1 VQRLLGSGARRPAIG
16 CWFKGGVL
24 GSPDELW
31 QEIKRHTVSPGTT
44 TIWWLYQ
51 AGIVV
56 KSPGGTVLA
65 IDPYLSDAVR
75 KSYNQPRNVPS
86 PLEAASVQL
95 DAVLASHSHPDHLDP
110 DSIDGFAG
118 YGRSRFIGPP
128 MVADKVVA
136 AGVGPGRTTALKR
149 GDRTTVGDIAVRA
162 VYARHPFEPEP
173 APDAIGFVVDVGN
186 VSIYHSGDTEY
197 DSEIVDDVS
206 DVSAAFI
213 VMNGTAGNMN
223 AHEAAMLAWRIGAKL
238 AVPFHYGLWRD
249 EGYGPGAT
257 LDPNLFV
264 STYGR
269 LAPGAATHV
278 LSPARAVTIG
288 PEGLVGAEPPR
299 HPVTQ
304 GAAGAEQDEAS

>member
-1 VQRLLGSGARRPAIG
+1 M
-16 CWFKGGVL
+16 

-31 QEIKRHTVSPGTT
+31 QEIKQHTVSAGTT

-75 KSYNQPRNVPS
+75 QSYNQPRNVPP
-86 PLEAASVQL
+86 PLEAASVQF

-118 YGRSRFIGPP
+118 YDRVPASSVRRWSQ
-128 MVADKVVA
+128 AKLSA
-136 AGVGPGRTTALKR
+136 AGVSPGRTTALKR
-149 GDRTTVGDIAVRA
+149 GDRTTVGDIAIRA
-162 VYARHPFEPEP
+162 VCARHPFEPEP
-173 APDAIGFVVDVGN
+173 APDAIGFVLDVGN

-278 LSPARAVTIG
+278 LSPAAAVTLG
-288 PEGLVGAEPPR
+288 PDGLVDAEPPR
-299 HPVTQ
+299 HPVAQ
-304 GAAGAEQDEAS
+304 GAAGAKQSEVS